1 MGFSSDMQ
9 NDQAYMNGIGRFNVT
24 VSDAAAEV
32 VWSKSKSL
40 NSSLNRNWSSKL
52 YFDAKDTPR

>member
-32 VWSKSKSL
+32 VWSKSKFSK
-40 NSSLNRNWSSKL
+40 NFVKIVRKINENRSS
-52 YFDAKDTPR
+52 FTV

>member
-32 VWSKSKSL
+32 VWSKSKFSE
-40 NSSLNRNWSSKL
+40 NFVKIVKKINENRSS
-52 YFDAKDTPR
+52 FTV

>member
-32 VWSKSKSL
+32 VWSKSKFSK
-40 NSSLNRNWSSKL
+40 NFVKIVKKINENRSS
-52 YFDAKDTPR
+52 FTV